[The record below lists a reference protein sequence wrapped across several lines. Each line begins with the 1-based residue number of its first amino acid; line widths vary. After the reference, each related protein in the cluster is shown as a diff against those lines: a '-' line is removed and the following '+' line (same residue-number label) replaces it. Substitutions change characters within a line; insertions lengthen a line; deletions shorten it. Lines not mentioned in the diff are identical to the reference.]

1 MIEDIDKIS
10 FTYDIMTYEPSDGDG
25 DGDVAFFQITLSLVL
40 N

>member
-25 DGDVAFFQITLSLVL
+25 DVAFFQITLSLVL